1 MTINNIIGE
10 TNLSKIG
17 VISLGCAKNQVNSEQ
32 MLALI
37 RGAGYEL
44 RSELS
49 DCDAVVVNT
58 CGFVESA
65 KAEAIAELLECIELK
80 SQGTF
85 KAVIAAGCLA
95 ERYKHELLSEMPE
108 LDAVVGTGS
117 YGDIVSVI
125 DSALNGVQTELY
137 GDINAALDDTPRILT
152 SPGGS
157 AYLKIAE
164 GCDNHCAYCV
174 IPSIRGKYRSRA
186 FEAVINDAE
195 DLARQGVKELIVV
208 AQDSTRYGLDLYGER
223 RLPELLHRLS
233 EIEGIVW
240 IRLHYLYPD
249 EVTDV
254 LIAEVRNNPKIV
266 KYLDI
271 PVQHIN
277 SAILK
282 AMNRR
287 GDGEFIRTLFT
298 KLRAEIP
305 GLVLRTS
312 VIVGLPG
319 EGNAEFEELC
329 AFLKEYKIERAGVFT
344 YSPEE
349 GTPAFDMPGAV
360 HAELAEH
367 RAALVEEL
375 QSRIIDEW
383 NETRLG
389 TTLDVLI
396 EGYDE
401 WGECYYGRSYADSP
415 DVDGKIYISNNN
427 EQISDNKDG
436 GLRVGTFVR
445 VAVSDILDGDVIGE
459 TVL

>member
-1 MTINNIIGE
+1 
-10 TNLSKIG
+10 LKQKIG

-37 RGAGYEL
+37 REAGYEL
-44 RSELS
+44 RAELT

-65 KAEAIAELLECIELK
+65 KSEAIAELLECIELK
-80 SQGTF
+80 SQGTL

-95 ERYKHELLSEMPE
+95 ERYKHELLTEMPE

-117 YGDIVSVI
+117 YGEIVSVI
-125 DSALNGVQTELY
+125 DKVLSGEQTELY
-137 GDINAALDDTPRILT
+137 GDINAPAEETSRILT
-152 SPGGS
+152 SAHGS
-157 AYLKIAE
+157 AYIKIAE
-164 GCDNHCAYCV
+164 GCDNRCAYCV
-174 IPSIRGKYRSRA
+174 IPSIRGKYRSRTLDSLA
-186 FEAVINDAE
+186 AEAE
-195 DLARQGVKELIVV
+195 TLANAGVKELIVV
-208 AQDSTRYGLDLYGER
+208 AQDITRYGLDLYGER
-223 RLPELLHRLS
+223 KLPELLRRFS
-233 EIEGIVW
+233 AIDGIEW

-249 EVTDV
+249 EVTDA
-254 LIAEVRNNPKIV
+254 LIAEVRYNPKIV

-271 PVQHIN
+271 PIQHIN
-277 SAILK
+277 DGILK

-287 GDGEFIRTLFT
+287 GDGEFIRKLFT

-319 EGNAEFEELC
+319 EGNDEFEELC
-329 AFLKEYKIERAGVFT
+329 EFLREYKIERAGVFP

-360 HAELAEH
+360 HAELSEH
-367 RAALVEEL
+367 RAALIEEL
-375 QSRIIDEW
+375 QSRIIDGW

-389 TTLDVLI
+389 TTFSVLI

-401 WGECYYGRSYADSP
+401 WGECCYGRSYADSP
-415 DVDGKIYISNNN
+415 DVDGKVYISMPNDI
-427 EQISDNKDG
+427 ENKKSG
-436 GLRVGTFVR
+436 GLDVGTFVS
-445 VAVSDILDGDVIGE
+445 VTATDILDGDLIGE
-459 TVL
+459 LTL

>member
-1 MTINNIIGE
+1 MST
-10 TNLSKIG
+10 IG

-37 RGAGYEL
+37 RDAGYEL

-58 CGFVESA
+58 CGFIESA

-80 SQGTF
+80 AQGTL

-95 ERYKHELLSEMPE
+95 ERYKRELLDEMPE
-108 LDAVVGTGS
+108 LDAIVGTGS
-117 YGDIVSVI
+117 YGEIVSVI
-125 DSALNGVQTELY
+125 DSVLNGVQTERY
-137 GDINAALDDTPRILT
+137 GDINTALDESPRILT

-174 IPSIRGKYRSRA
+174 IPSIRGRYRSRA
-186 FEAVINDAE
+186 FEAVISDAE
-195 DLARQGVKELIVV
+195 NLARQGVKELIVV

-223 RLPELLHRLS
+223 RLPELLHKLS
-233 EIEGIVW
+233 EIDGIIW

-249 EVTDV
+249 EISDA
-254 LIAEVRNNPKIV
+254 LIAEVRDNPKIV

-287 GDGEFIRTLFT
+287 GDGEFIRRLFT
-298 KLRAEIP
+298 RLRAEIP
-305 GLVLRTS
+305 GLTLRTS

-329 AFLKEYKIERAGVFT
+329 AFLKEYKLERAGVFT

-349 GTPAFDMPGAV
+349 GTLAFDMPGAV
-360 HAELAEH
+360 HSELAEH

-383 NETRLG
+383 NESRVG
-389 TTLDVLI
+389 TTQDVLI

-401 WGECYYGRSYADSP
+401 WGECYYGRTYADSP
-415 DVDGKIYISNNN
+415 DVDGKVYIANNSELSSNNS
-427 EQISDNKDG
+427 EQITNNKDG
-436 GLRVGTFVR
+436 GLQVGSFVS
-445 VAVSDILDGDVIGE
+445 VTITEVLDGDVIGE
-459 TVL
+459 AAL